1 MGAEL
6 TMACLMQGHN
16 SSVPRALKM
25 AALEDIKASAHKIPS
40 KADNRAHEDM
50 PR

>member
-1 MGAEL
+1 MFGRAL
-6 TMACLMQGHN
+6 FGRPG

-25 AALEDIKASAHKIPS
+25 AALEDIKDSAHKIPS